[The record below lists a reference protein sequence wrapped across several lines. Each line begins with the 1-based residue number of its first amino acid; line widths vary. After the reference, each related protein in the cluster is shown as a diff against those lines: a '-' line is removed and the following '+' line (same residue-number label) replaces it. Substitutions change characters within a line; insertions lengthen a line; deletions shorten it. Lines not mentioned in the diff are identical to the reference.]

1 MWGPNRRRLFRRNV
15 SGGVWRLER
24 WLYSQA
30 CLSLL
35 FYSQSNSF
43 VEALGPE
50 TKFTQ
55 FTIIVLW
62 WYWKKKRE
70 FFRYKLPFLQ
80 VSIFWFLGFAKFAK
94 FTINTTTELV
104 KFYSLNTENKEHD
117 MLRVKMLTKIIM
129 AIFFSVHSASGKWT
143 YFN

>member
-1 MWGPNRRRLFRRNV
+1 MQLLRRRIIPCWPDSGQICIISNVFWGPSRRRLFPRNV

-55 FTIIVLW
+55 FKIVLW
-62 WYWKKKRE
+62 WYWEKKGNSLDTRYNSCK
-70 FFRYKLPFLQ
+70 FRYFGFLALQ
-80 VSIFWFLGFAKFAK
+80 NLQNLQLEHPPNW
-94 FTINTTTELV
+94 
-104 KFYSLNTENKEHD
+104 LNST
-117 MLRVKMLTKIIM
+117 L
-129 AIFFSVHSASGKWT
+129 
-143 YFN
+143 